1 MVVAAT
7 CCVGGA
13 RLLYRHVS
21 RYLALACWIL
31 ASLLPVQAAEVPLP
45 DLQGRV
51 TDLTDTLTLAQRQ
64 QLDASLAG
72 LEQRKGAQL
81 VVVLV
86 PTTGSDTIEQYAVR
100 LFEQWQIGRKDVDDG
115 ILLLVAK
122 DDRAVRIEVGYGL
135 EGAVTDAQSGRI
147 IREQIVPRFAEGQ
160 YDAGIVA
167 GVDSLTRLIEGEAL
181 PPPAAPAKPGADEGM
196 GEAWLALLMFLLVL
210 PAWAGGLI
218 GALAGWLLAGNWLF
232 AAGGAVAGFLVSA
245 LIGKSGLRQHI
256 RKSAGRGGAPGGWR
270 GGMGRGGGRS
280 SGGFRGG
287 GGRSGGGGASG
298 RW

>member
-1 MVVAAT
+1 MMIAGSISRWAAR
-7 CCVGGA
+7 C
-13 RLLYRHVS
+13 
-21 RYLALACWIL
+21 LALACWL
-31 ASLLPVQAAEVPLP
+31 WLGLLPVQAVEVPLP
-45 DLQGRV
+45 TLQGRV

-86 PTTGSDTIEQYAVR
+86 PTTGNDSIEQYAVR
-100 LFEQWQIGRKDVDDG
+100 LFEQWQVGRKDVDDG

-122 DDRAVRIEVGYGL
+122 NDRAVRIEVGYGL
-135 EGAVTDAQSGRI
+135 EGAVTDVQSGRI
-147 IREQIVPRFAEGQ
+147 IREQIVPRFAAGQ
-160 YDAGIVA
+160 YDTGIVA
-167 GVDSLTRLIEGEAL
+167 GVDSLIRLIEGETL
-181 PPPAAPAKPGADEGM
+181 PPPAAPVKSGADDGM
-196 GEAWLALLMFLLVL
+196 GEAWLVLLMFLLVL

-218 GALAGWLLAGNWLF
+218 GAVAGWLLAGNWLF

-256 RKSAGRGGAPGGWR
+256 RRNAGRGGAPGGWR
-270 GGMGRGGGRS
+270 GGLGRGSGRS